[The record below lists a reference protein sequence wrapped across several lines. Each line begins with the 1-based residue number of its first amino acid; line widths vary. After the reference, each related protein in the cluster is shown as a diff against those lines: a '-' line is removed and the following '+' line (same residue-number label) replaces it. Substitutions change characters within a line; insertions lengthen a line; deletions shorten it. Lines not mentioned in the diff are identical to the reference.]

1 MDEHM
6 YMQLTAKVTSLE
18 GLTKEQAKNKWDTA
32 MTELQELYEAASLTS
47 DFKTMKGL
55 AGMLLGMLREA
66 DYVDDSEEDL

>member
-6 YMQLTAKVTSLE
+6 NVQLTARVTSLE

-32 MTELQELYEAASLTS
+32 MAELQELYEAAVITS

-55 AGMLLGMLREA
+55 AGMLLGMLHEI
-66 DYVDDSEEDL
+66 DYVDD